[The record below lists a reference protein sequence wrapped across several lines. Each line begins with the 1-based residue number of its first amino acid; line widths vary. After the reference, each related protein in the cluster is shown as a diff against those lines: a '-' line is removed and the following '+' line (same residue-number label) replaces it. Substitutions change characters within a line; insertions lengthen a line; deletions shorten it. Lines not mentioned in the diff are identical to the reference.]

1 MAGGPGTRIDRLEAH
16 ERNPKWQRAPLWID
30 MSICINCDAC
40 LRACPRQF
48 GAIFNHGP
56 DVVIIPELC
65 SGCEKCLPPCPVNCI
80 VPDPD
85 WSPAPDE
92 WWATQTKD
100 DPYV

>member
-1 MAGGPGTRIDRLEAH
+1 MTKSRPERLE
-16 ERNPKWQRAPLWID
+16 QRTRKNWKPVPLQID
-30 MSICINCDAC
+30 MSTSPDCVAC

-85 WSPAPDE
+85 WTPAPDE
-92 WWATQTKD
+92 WWATQAKD